1 MEINMIRGSKQV
13 FSVTAV
19 LGTLLVLGPAASAHQ
34 EAIHPAAI
42 YQGSCASLGDA
53 VATLNPVGS
62 PNAISDDSG
71 TPAAAPVG
79 QTNPVETDMSVTTV
93 SMSLSDLTS
102 GTYAI
107 DLQRTADDAGNHIAC
122 GEIGGT
128 LTGPSDLAVAL
139 RDVSH
144 SLESG
149 IASLHDNGDGTTTV
163 TVATVQNPA
172 TSAGAA
178 TVASG
183 QDSANVTLADMS
195 IASDTTSFKVGVPY
209 TFVITNH
216 GAAIHELV
224 IEHAGDVD
232 KPIEF
237 DGGVAEASDII
248 PGSTATMTFTF
259 TAPGTY
265 QLACHQPGHF
275 EAGMVL
281 QIDVTG

>member
-13 FSVTAV
+13 FSGAAL
-19 LGTLLVLGPAASAHQ
+19 LGALLLLGPAASAHQ

-53 VATLNPVGS
+53 VATLNPIGS

-79 QTNPVETDMSVTTV
+79 QTNPVETDMSATTV

-128 LTGPSDLAVAL
+128 LYSPTDLAVAL
-139 RDVSH
+139 RDVSS

-149 IASLHDNGDGTTTV
+149 IVYLHDNGDGTTSV
-163 TVATVQNPA
+163 TLATVQGPA
-172 TSAGAA
+172 NGTSDTASAA
-178 TVASG
+178 T
-183 QDSANVTLADMS
+183 
-195 IASDTTSFKVGVPY
+195 
-209 TFVITNH
+209 
-216 GAAIHELV
+216 
-224 IEHAGDVD
+224 
-232 KPIEF
+232 
-237 DGGVAEASDII
+237 
-248 PGSTATMTFTF
+248 
-259 TAPGTY
+259 
-265 QLACHQPGHF
+265 
-275 EAGMVL
+275 
-281 QIDVTG
+281 